1 MDVFLAM
8 TIGKIA
14 KLFLVLMIFLIVV
27 GCEQVTEANTVP
39 GNDITPSVIAST
51 SIPEEINHLEETVL
65 PTEGINGIVESTPQK
80 LIAPRPTLG
89 PDDWKQLPVVPVIN
103 ETVFETYKLG
113 QKLGNDPNAFSKIGD
128 CESVT
133 EWFLADFDKGEAYY
147 SLGEYTELE
156 DVIEYFKGSYR
167 RLGQAA
173 KPGFTA
179 ASLMTPL
186 WANREQCEKDESPLA
201 CEFRLHRPSF
211 VLITLGTN
219 DVANPDTFEGNLRRL
234 IEYTLEQGVVPVLST
249 KADNL
254 EGDHRINATIA
265 KLAFE
270 YDLPLWNFWAAVQSL
285 PDHGLQDDG
294 AHLSFGPNRFDDPSV
309 MKQAWPIR
317 NLTALQV
324 LDALRIA
331 VSEIDWQ

>member
-1 MDVFLAM
+1 MN
-8 TIGKIA
+8 IGKIS
-14 KLFLVLMIFLIVV
+14 KLFLVLMVFLIVV
-27 GCEQVTEANTVP
+27 GCVQIAEPETVP
-39 GNDITPSVIAST
+39 VNKGALSPIAST
-51 SIPEEINHLEETVL
+51 STPEAVNHFEETVL
-65 PTEGINGIVESTPQK
+65 PTEEITIIVENTPQK
-80 LIAPRPTLG
+80 PIAPRSTLS
-89 PDDWKQLPVVPVIN
+89 PDDWKQLPVIPVIN
-103 ETVFETYKLG
+103 ETVIETYKLG

-147 SLGEYTELE
+147 SLGEYDELK
-156 DVIEYFKGSYR
+156 DVIEYFDGSYR

-186 WANREQCEKDESPLA
+186 WADREQCEKDESPLA
-201 CEFRLHRPSF
+201 CEFRQHRPSF

-219 DVANPDTFEGNLRRL
+219 DVANPDTFEANLRRL

-254 EGDHRINATIA
+254 EGDHRINKTIA
-265 KLAFE
+265 RLAFE

-285 PDHGLQDDG
+285 PDYGLQDDG
-294 AHLSFGPNRFDDPSV
+294 AHLSFGPNRFDDPLV

-331 VSEIDWQ
+331 VGEID